1 MMAVTILRNAQ
12 LHITSEEFVDAQ
24 SIGILDHRIVPVSSH
39 LLEDG
44 TAEEI
49 DVRGMH
55 VCPGFIDLLVNGCA
69 GASFLQNPSV
79 ETLEQMRRW
88 QTQHGTTTFVPTMIS
103 GPRESL
109 TKGLAAVAEFKEKH
123 PTICPGIHL
132 EGPFISQTY
141 KGFHPSGYIRPF
153 TPADF
158 EFVMS
163 YKDAI
168 AYMTIAPENLKAK
181 NIVDLLGAKI
191 KLSLGH
197 TATTYY
203 EAMQAFKAGITNVTH
218 LFNAMRSP
226 MGREPGLVGATLQS
240 EKTYAGIIADGRNVH
255 PALVK
260 LAKKMLGSR
269 LYIVSDSQAVAGMSK
284 APASFVVGGTEI
296 FVDHKRGLIDAKGSY
311 AGTSICMLDGIKFL
325 IQSCGFTM
333 DEALEAATYAPAKA
347 IGLQDLGR
355 IEGGF
360 IADLVIFDDDFKIQY
375 VVQNGFV
382 KSVAELI

>member
-1 MMAVTILRNAQ
+1 
-12 LHITSEEFVDAQ
+12 
-24 SIGILDHRIVPVSSH
+24 
-39 LLEDG
+39 
-44 TAEEI
+44 
-49 DVRGMH
+49 
-55 VCPGFIDLLVNGCA
+55 
-69 GASFLQNPSV
+69 
-79 ETLEQMRRW
+79 
-88 QTQHGTTTFVPTMIS
+88 
-103 GPRESL
+103 
-109 TKGLAAVAEFKEKH
+109 
-123 PTICPGIHL
+123 
-132 EGPFISQTY
+132 
-141 KGFHPSGYIRPF
+141 
-153 TPADF
+153 
-158 EFVMS
+158 MS

-203 EAMQAFKAGITNVTH
+203 ESMQAFKAGITNVTH

-240 EKTYAGIIADGRNVH
+240 EKTYAGIIADGRHVH

-269 LYIVSDSQAVAGMSK
+269 LYIVSDSQAVACMSK

>member
-1 MMAVTILRNAQ
+1 MAVTVLRNAQ
-12 LHITSEEFVDAQ
+12 LHITSEEFVDATA
-24 SIGILDHRIVPVSSH
+24 IGILDHRIVPISTN

-49 DVRGMH
+49 DVKGLH
-55 VCPGFIDLLVNGCA
+55 VCPGFIDLLVNGCG

-79 ETLEQMRRW
+79 ETLEQMRRY

-123 PTICPGIHL
+123 PNICPGIHL
-132 EGPFISQTY
+132 EGPFISQTH

-153 TPADF
+153 VPADL
-158 EFVMS
+158 EFINS
-163 YKDAI
+163 YKDVI
-168 AYMTIAPENLKAK
+168 AYMTVAPEAIKAK
-181 NIVDLLGAKI
+181 NLVDLLNLKI
-191 KLSLGH
+191 HLSLGH
-197 TATTYY
+197 SATTYY
-203 EAMQAFKAGITNVTH
+203 EAMQSFKAGVSNVTH
-218 LFNAMRSP
+218 LFNAMRP
-226 MGREPGLVGATLQS
+226 PVGREPGLVGATLQS
-240 EKTYAGIIADGRNVH
+240 EKTYAGIIADGRHVH
-255 PALVK
+255 PSLVK
-260 LAKKMLGSR
+260 LAKKCLGNR
-269 LYIVSDSQAVAGMSK
+269 LYIVSDSQSVAGMSK
-284 APASFVVGGTEI
+284 TPASFVVGGTEI
-296 FVDHKRGLIDAKGSY
+296 FVDHKRGLIDSKGSY

-325 IQSCGFTM
+325 IQSCDFSL
-333 DEALEAATYAPAKA
+333 DEALHAATYAPAKA
-347 IGLQDLGR
+347 LGLQDLGR